1 MNNIPF
7 TEQFAQSWQEWLT
20 YRKERRLPSYKPMGL
35 QKTLSRLIQ
44 LANNNE
50 AEAIAI
56 IDYSISQNY
65 QGLFKEKNYGNN
77 TITKLGTSAARVEA
91 LRNWGTNNG

>member
-1 MNNIPF
+1 MNLPF
-7 TEQFAQSWQEWLT
+7 TNQFAQAWQEWLQ
-20 YRKERRLPSYKPMGL
+20 YRKERRLPAYKPVGL
-35 QKTLSRLIQ
+35 KKTLTRLTQ

-65 QGLFKEKNYGNN
+65 QGLFKEKCYAGTIGN
-77 TITKLGTSAARVEA
+77 SAKRLDA
-91 LRNWGTNNG
+91 LRNFINE

>member
-1 MNNIPF
+1 MNQLPF
-7 TEQFAQSWQEWLT
+7 NEPFNNAWQEWIT
-20 YRKERRLPSYKPMGL
+20 YRKERRLPAYKPMGL
-35 QKTLSRLIQ
+35 KKTLSRLCQ

-65 QGLFKEKNYGNN
+65 QGLFKEKVYAGNTN
-77 TITKLGTSAARVEA
+77 QKLGTSASKLAV
-91 LRNWGTNNG
+91 LRTWGTNNG

>member
-20 YRKERRLPSYKPMGL
+20 YRKERRLPAYKPMGL

-65 QGLFKEKNYGNN
+65 QGLFKEKRYGTSINK
-77 TITKLGTSAARVEA
+77 IGTSAARIEA
-91 LRNWGTNNG
+91 FRNWGTNNS